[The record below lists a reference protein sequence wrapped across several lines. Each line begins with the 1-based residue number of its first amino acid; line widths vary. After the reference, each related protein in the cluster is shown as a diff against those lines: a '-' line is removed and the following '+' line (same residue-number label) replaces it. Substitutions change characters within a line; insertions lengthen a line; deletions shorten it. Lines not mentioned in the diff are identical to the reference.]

1 MSKGFDLIT
10 PAGLFGP
17 DPDGVESIPLEKL
30 ESFENHPFF
39 VKDDKDM
46 TELVNSIRLSGIL
59 NPLIVREKA
68 GAYQIIAGH
77 RRAYAAKILGLM
89 EVPCI
94 KKTMTDDEAVI
105 AMVDSN
111 LARETILPSEKA
123 RAFKMKLDALKHQ
136 GISTSA
142 QIEPKYSNRRT
153 RDTIGREMGESGANV
168 QRYIRLNELIPELLN
183 LVDIGNLGF
192 NTAVELSYLHVDTQK
207 DVWAAIEVSGNYPS
221 GAQAK
226 EFRSLHKEGALDL
239 NRVLSVL
246 TKGKKDTE
254 RLVLSSKI
262 LYQYFPK
269 SYTPREMEAIIEKL
283 LAKWA
288 EDGNGGVF

>member
-1 MSKGFDLIT
+1 
-10 PAGLFGP
+10 
-17 DPDGVESIPLEKL
+17 
-30 ESFENHPFF
+30 
-39 VKDDKDM
+39 
-46 TELVNSIRLSGIL
+46 
-59 NPLIVREKA
+59 
-68 GAYQIIAGH
+68 
-77 RRAYAAKILGLM
+77 
-89 EVPCI
+89 
-94 KKTMTDDEAVI
+94 
-105 AMVDSN
+105 
-111 LARETILPSEKA
+111 
-123 RAFKMKLDALKHQ
+123 
-136 GISTSA
+136 
-142 QIEPKYSNRRT
+142 T